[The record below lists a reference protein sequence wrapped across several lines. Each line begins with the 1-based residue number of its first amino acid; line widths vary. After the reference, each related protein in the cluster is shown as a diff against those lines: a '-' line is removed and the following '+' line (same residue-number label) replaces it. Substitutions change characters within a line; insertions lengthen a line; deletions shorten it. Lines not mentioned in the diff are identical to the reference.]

1 MIDDRGPP
9 ATVTVRDLTR
19 RWTVGFRSV
28 RREGINVAESI
39 EDQLDRIVEG
49 NTVAR
54 EFLRCVEECGSSV
67 ALREMAGDADWV
79 EHTFDD
85 LASKVAATAGG
96 LRALGVGPGDRVVMM
111 MRNIPAFH
119 WVDLATLFLG
129 ATPVSIYNSSSA
141 EQVEYLVSH
150 CGAKVAVL
158 EDQSFLDRF
167 TPVRGRI
174 ESLES
179 VVVLDA
185 DAAGGDVLGPEALYG
200 DPVDLVA
207 EAQTGRPEDLATIIY
222 TSGTTG
228 QPKGVMISNRNVM
241 WVLESGL
248 MSFGW
253 TRSDIVGKR
262 VVSYL
267 PMAHIAERVVS
278 HYTAL
283 LLGLEVSTCPET
295 GLLAQYL
302 GAVKPQVVFGVPR
315 VWEKVYGR
323 LNGLIAADPEGA
335 EKFDAAINEA
345 IPLRQKITMGEAD
358 EVEIARYEELDAENF
373 ALLRALMGM
382 DECEMAITGAA
393 PIPASLLSWF
403 RGIGIP
409 LAEVYGMS
417 ENTGAM
423 SFERDRVKPG
433 TVGLAMPG
441 SELKIFDDG
450 EVCCR
455 GGHVFVGYLNDP
467 EKTAEAIDS
476 DGWLHSGDIGEIDDE
491 GYLRIVDRKKELII
505 TAGGKNLSP
514 ANLEASLKTVP
525 LIGQAA
531 VIGDN
536 RPFVSALVVLDAEV
550 APGWAAQNGIEFT
563 TIEEFAEL
571 PEVIEAVDAMVDE
584 AMSGFNNAERV
595 KKVKILTEEWLPD
608 SDLLT
613 PTSKLKRRGVFSRF
627 GDEIEA
633 LYA

>member
-1 MIDDRGPP
+1 MADSTEEQIDS
-9 ATVTVRDLTR
+9 AI
-19 RWTVGFRSV
+19 
-28 RREGINVAESI
+28 EG
-39 EDQLDRIVEG
+39 R
-49 NTVAR
+49 TVAS

-67 ALREMAGDADWV
+67 ALREMVGDSDWV
-79 EHTFDD
+79 EYTFDE
-85 LASKVAATAGG
+85 LATKVAATAGG

-129 ATPVSIYNSSSA
+129 ATPVSIYNSSA
-141 EQVEYLVSH
+141 ADQVEYLVSH

-174 ESLES
+174 DTLES
-179 VVVLDA
+179 VVVLDEA
-185 DAAGGDVLGPEALYG
+185 AAGGDVSGPESLYG
-200 DPVDLVA
+200 DPVDLAV
-207 EAQTGRPEDLATIIY
+207 EARTGRPEDLATIIY

-228 QPKGVMISNRNVM
+228 QPKGVMITNRNVM

-248 MSFGW
+248 VSYGW
-253 TRSDIVGKR
+253 TRADIVGKR

-278 HYTAL
+278 HYTAM

-295 GLLAQYL
+295 AFLAQYL
-302 GAVKPQVVFGVPR
+302 GAVKPQIVFGVPR

-323 LNGLIAADPEGA
+323 LNALIAADPEAA
-335 EKFDAAINEA
+335 EKFDAAIAEA
-345 IPLRQKITMGEAD
+345 MPLRQKMTMGEATEA
-358 EVEIARYEELDAENF
+358 EVARYEELDVENF
-373 ALLRALMGM
+373 ALLRALLGL
-382 DECEMAITGAA
+382 DECEMAVTGAA
-393 PIPASLLSWF
+393 PIPATMLSWF

-417 ENTGAM
+417 ENTGPM
-423 SFERDRVKPG
+423 SFERIRVKPG
-433 TVGLAMPG
+433 TVGLKMPG

-455 GGHVFVGYLNDP
+455 GGHVFAGYLNDP
-467 EKTAEAIDS
+467 EKTAEAIDEE
-476 DGWLHSGDIGEIDDE
+476 GWLHSGDIGEIDDE

-514 ANLEASLKTVP
+514 ANLEASLKTIP

-563 TIEEFAEL
+563 TIEEFARL
-571 PEVIEAVDAMVDE
+571 PEVVEAVGELVEE
-584 AMSGFNNAERV
+584 AMSGYNNAERV
-595 KKVKILTEEWLPD
+595 KKVKILTDEWMPD

-613 PTSKLKRRGVFSRF
+613 PTSKLKRRGVLARF
-627 GDEIEA
+627 GKEIESI
-633 LYA
+633 YA

>member
-1 MIDDRGPP
+1 M
-9 ATVTVRDLTR
+9 
-19 RWTVGFRSV
+19 
-28 RREGINVAESI
+28 AESI
-39 EDQLDRIVEG
+39 EDQLDRMVEG

-67 ALREMAGDADWV
+67 ALREMAGEADWV

-141 EQVEYLVSH
+141 DQVEYLVSH
-150 CGAKVAVL
+150 CSAKVAVL

-167 TPVRGRI
+167 APVRDRI
-174 ESLES
+174 GSLES

-185 DAAGGDVLGPEALYG
+185 DAAGGDVLGPDALYG
-200 DPVDLVA
+200 DPVDLVT
-207 EAQTGRPEDLATIIY
+207 EAQTGRSEDLATIIY

-358 EVEIARYEELDAENF
+358 EAEIARYEELDAENF

-571 PEVIEAVDAMVDE
+571 PEVVEAVDAMVDE

>member
-1 MIDDRGPP
+1 MADSTEEQIDS
-9 ATVTVRDLTR
+9 AI
-19 RWTVGFRSV
+19 
-28 RREGINVAESI
+28 EG
-39 EDQLDRIVEG
+39 R
-49 NTVAR
+49 TVAS

-67 ALREMAGDADWV
+67 ALREMVGDSDWV
-79 EHTFDD
+79 EYTFDE
-85 LASKVAATAGG
+85 LATKVAATAGG

-129 ATPVSIYNSSSA
+129 ATPVSIYNSSA
-141 EQVEYLVSH
+141 ADQVEYLVSH

-174 ESLES
+174 DTLES
-179 VVVLDA
+179 VVVLDEA
-185 DAAGGDVLGPEALYG
+185 AAGGDVSGPESLYG
-200 DPVDLVA
+200 DPVDLAV
-207 EAQTGRPEDLATIIY
+207 EARTGRPEDLATIIY

-228 QPKGVMISNRNVM
+228 QPKGVMITNRNVM

-248 MSFGW
+248 VSYGW
-253 TRSDIVGKR
+253 TRADIVGKR

-278 HYTAL
+278 HYTAM

-295 GLLAQYL
+295 AFLAQYL
-302 GAVKPQVVFGVPR
+302 GAVKPQIVFGVPR

-323 LNGLIAADPEGA
+323 LNALIAADPEAA
-335 EKFDAAINEA
+335 EKFDAAIAEA
-345 IPLRQKITMGEAD
+345 MPLRQKMTMGEATEA
-358 EVEIARYEELDAENF
+358 EVARYEELDVENF
-373 ALLRALMGM
+373 ALLRALLGL
-382 DECEMAITGAA
+382 DECEMAVTGAA
-393 PIPASLLSWF
+393 PIPATMLSWF

-417 ENTGAM
+417 ENTGPM
-423 SFERDRVKPG
+423 SFERIRVKPG
-433 TVGLAMPG
+433 TVGLKMPG

-455 GGHVFVGYLNDP
+455 GGHVFAGYLNDP
-467 EKTAEAIDS
+467 EKTAEAIDEE
-476 DGWLHSGDIGEIDDE
+476 GWLHSGDIGEIDDE

-514 ANLEASLKTVP
+514 ANLEASLKTIP

-563 TIEEFAEL
+563 TIEEFARL
-571 PEVIEAVDAMVDE
+571 PEVVEAVGELVEE
-584 AMSGFNNAERV
+584 AMSGYNNAERV
-595 KKVKILTEEWLPD
+595 KKVKILTDEWMPD

-613 PTSKLKRRGVFSRF
+613 PTSKLKRRGVLARF
-627 GDEIEA
+627 GEEIESI
-633 LYA
+633 YA